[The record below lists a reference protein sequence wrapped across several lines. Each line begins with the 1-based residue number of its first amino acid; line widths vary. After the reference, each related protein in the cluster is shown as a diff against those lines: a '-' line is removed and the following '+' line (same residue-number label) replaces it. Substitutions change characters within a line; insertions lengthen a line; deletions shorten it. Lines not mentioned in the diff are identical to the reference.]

1 MLKLKMENLKKTL
14 RINGIEMLVKDLH
27 LPSTIHQIIQDLNEF
42 YQHTMDSQFLL
53 NTSCPKAGI

>member
-1 MLKLKMENLKKTL
+1 MENLKKTL